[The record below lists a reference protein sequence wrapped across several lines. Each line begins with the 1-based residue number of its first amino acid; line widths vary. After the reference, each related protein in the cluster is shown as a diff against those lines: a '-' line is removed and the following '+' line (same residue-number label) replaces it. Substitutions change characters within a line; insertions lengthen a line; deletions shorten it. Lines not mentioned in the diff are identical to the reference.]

1 MINTRLA
8 ELIRRAGVLKKD
20 FAEIID
26 ISTGN
31 LSDWLRGRTEPSA
44 KMLARIH
51 EKFKVNLNWLIAGKG
66 EMFWSDHDSQN
77 GNQINSKSDNSETQM
92 LQQQIV
98 ELKRRITVLEK
109 KAFGRL

>member
-20 FAEIID
+20 FAESID

-44 KMLARIH
+44 KMLSRIH

-66 EMFWSDHDSQN
+66 EIFLNDDVNSGN
-77 GNQINSKSDNSETQM
+77 GDYSKNDTSETVT
-92 LQQQIV
+92 LQQQII
-98 ELKRRITVLEK
+98 ELKQRIAVLEK
-109 KAFGRL
+109 KAFGRMQ